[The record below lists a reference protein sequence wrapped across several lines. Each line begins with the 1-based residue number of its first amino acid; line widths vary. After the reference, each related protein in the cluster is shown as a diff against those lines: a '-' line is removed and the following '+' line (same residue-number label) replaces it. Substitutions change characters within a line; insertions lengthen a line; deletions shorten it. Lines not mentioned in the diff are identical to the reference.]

1 MADSEQK
8 YLLEW
13 DQLPPEVLAEMRDLG
28 NFGPTVRPL
37 NREVKGYM
45 RYDDGDDGRVYWDS
59 SDLRRTAA
67 ACIRVAD
74 WLDARADAALS
85 ESANVPPR

>member
-8 YLLEW
+8 RLLEW
-13 DQLPPEVLAEMRDLG
+13 EELPPDVLAEMDGLG
-28 NFGPTVRPL
+28 NFSPTVHPL
-37 NREVKGYM
+37 SREVKGYM
-45 RYDDGDDGRVYWDS
+45 LCDDGDDGRVYWSS

-67 ACIRVAD
+67 ACMQVAD